1 MRLRWCMLLA
11 AVPSCYDRIVLWQ
24 KIIWCRAIMMA
35 PCFDFA
41 SIAANYLLRP
51 DALEDCCAYCMVM
64 NYAVVQAGSKR
75 SEKSQKYIG
84 RELYFQEEH
93 PSKKRSHMRELKRI
107 QIPLI
112 YTKRE
117 MPSISEL
124 EVDSS
129 TPSSNAE
136 MQREYYAKLSLL
148 LLYPFRDFSELK
160 HEDGSFWSKYIW
172 AKKTGKLWNFDPKNF

>member
-1 MRLRWCMLLA
+1 
-11 AVPSCYDRIVLWQ
+11 
-24 KIIWCRAIMMA
+24 MMA